1 MYVVKMCFAKI
12 SLIHTDA
19 ANHCRFC
26 WNSLA
31 LHTYAHHS
39 PLFLSPPR
47 MLLTLSITPST
58 RTLPSPPLSP
68 LPLSQSSMW
77 EIELSRAILRSAS
90 TEDDWEVD
98 PDHIFVKEKL
108 GEGSFGEV
116 YRGQLTSDVK
126 CLRAKKHVEDMC
138 FVGKK
143 EERSCSVA
151 IKLLKSEAG

>member
-1 MYVVKMCFAKI
+1 MQLTIAGFAGILLPYIHMHTTLLCF
-12 SLIHTDA
+12 
-19 ANHCRFC
+19 
-26 WNSLA
+26 
-31 LHTYAHHS
+31 S
-39 PLFLSPPR
+39 P
-47 MLLTLSITPST
+47 LLTLLTTSITPFAH
-58 RTLPSPPLSP
+58 TLPSPPLSP
-68 LPLSQSSMW
+68 LPLSQSSLW

-98 PDHIFVKEKL
+98 PNHIFVKEKL

-116 YRGQLTSDVK
+116 YRGHLTSDVK

>member
-12 SLIHTDA
+12 SLIHTYA
-19 ANHCRFC
+19 ANHCQFW

-39 PLFLSPPR
+39 PLFLSPPG
-47 MLLTLSITPST
+47 MLLTPSITPST
-58 RTLPSPPLSP
+58 HTLPSPPLSP
-68 LPLSQSSMW
+68 LPLSQSSLW
-77 EIELSRAILRSAS
+77 EMELSRAILRSAS
-90 TEDDWEVD
+90 TEADWEVD

-116 YRGQLTSDVK
+116 YRGHLTSDVK
-126 CLRAKKHVEDMC
+126 CSRAKKYVEDMC
-138 FVGKK
+138 FVSKT

-151 IKLLKSEAG
+151 IKLLKSEEG